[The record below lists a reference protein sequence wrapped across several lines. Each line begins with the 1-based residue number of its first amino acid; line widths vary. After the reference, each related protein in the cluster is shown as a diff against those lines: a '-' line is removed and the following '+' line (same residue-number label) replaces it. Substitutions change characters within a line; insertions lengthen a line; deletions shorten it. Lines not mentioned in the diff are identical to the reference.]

1 MFTLQKT
8 FKNLK
13 LSLIGLGIGLILL
26 GVELFHLSQYAD
38 RFAALKHQHELIE
51 KIVQVDLED
60 PQMAAIL
67 INGATSEIALAVKKS
82 SNTALLDL
90 FLISTNE
97 QATLLEQLRLSSE
110 AFRNSAMMWS
120 ESLQVSRASAY
131 DKMLFSQA
139 RYQHD
144 INAMMIFQAQLL
156 EQSIHL
162 AQYTLVI
169 IVPLCFFFFFF
180 FGRRFNQI
188 FLDVKYAGS
197 AEIDG
202 SPKELKTKEINFLV
216 KRLSRKVPAT
226 ASTVNTILLHPQSGL
241 LNEKGM
247 LNVFNAKRSNKA
259 ANTLFVA
266 LFDIDQYTLISKE
279 LSKEEQAGVYRKL
292 GEIISMYEQPNDVI
306 AQLDND
312 RFVFLISRNSKDIA
326 LDETQKIVD
335 SVKDST
341 FVSSKGPLKL
351 TISAGFL
358 LKAPV
363 KSLDEIIV
371 DAGKLLQLAHDSGG
385 NRVAQM
391 RHRNDSY
398 N

>member
-8 FKNLK
+8 FRNLK
-13 LSLIGLGIGLILL
+13 LSLLTLGAGLILL
-26 GVELFHLSQYAD
+26 TVELFHLSQYAD
-38 RFAALKHQHELIE
+38 RFSALKHQHELIE
-51 KIVQVDLED
+51 KITQTDLDD

-67 INGATSEIALAVKKS
+67 INGATSEISLAVKKTES
-82 SNTALLDL
+82 QALLDL
-90 FLISTNE
+90 FLVDGNE
-97 QATLLEQLRLSSE
+97 QATLLDELHLSSK
-110 AFRNSAMMWS
+110 AFRNSAIIWS

-131 DKMLFSQA
+131 DTMLKHQT

-144 INAMMIFQAQLL
+144 LNAMIIHHAELL
-156 EQSIHL
+156 DQSIRL
-162 AQYTLVI
+162 TQYTLLTLL
-169 IVPLCFFFFFF
+169 PLFLILFFF
-180 FGRRFNQI
+180 FGYRLNQI
-188 FLDVKYAGS
+188 SFDIKQAGS
-197 AEIDG
+197 VEIDAT
-202 SPKELKTKEINFLV
+202 PKEIKTKEIDFLI
-216 KRLSRKVPAT
+216 KRLSRKAT
-226 ASTVNTILLHPQSGL
+226 TNPSNVNPILLHPQSGL

-247 LNVFNAKRSNKA
+247 LNAFNVKRSNTA

-266 LFDIDQYTLISKE
+266 LFDIDQYTLTSKE
-279 LSKEEQAGVYRKL
+279 LSKEEQAGIYRKL

-312 RFVFLISRNSKDIA
+312 RFVFLISRNSKDTA
-326 LDETQKIVD
+326 LDEIQKIVD

-341 FVSSKGPLKL
+341 FLSAKGPLKL

-363 KSLDEIIV
+363 KSLDEIIA
-371 DAGKLLQLAHDSGG
+371 DAGKLLHLAQDSGG
-385 NRVAQM
+385 NRVTQM